1 MDVKGKTSET
11 SEQALENKCPSCNA
25 SISFDPKLG
34 KWKCDYCGS
43 EFTLEE
49 LNKYEHNASID
60 KKDSSNNKDL
70 VDDYNEYVSYKC
82 KSCGAEIVADSETA
96 ATFCVYCGNTAIL
109 KSKLSGKFSPDKI
122 IPFSTEKNQAI
133 EAFKALLKG
142 RPLMPRDFNDVKNIE
157 KIKGVYIPFWLYD
170 IGTNGDVIMEATN
183 VKNWSSG
190 DTHYTKTDYY
200 DVIRGGSMSF
210 SGIPVDGSTRFDNDI
225 MNSIEPF
232 DYSKM
237 IPYNHAYLSGFY
249 AEKYDVSGD
258 DASGEA
264 NKRAI
269 SSSRSKLYN
278 SVLGYSSVTIK
289 RDTLS
294 AVENK
299 REYAM
304 LPVWMVNVKYN
315 NKLYIFAMNGETGKF
330 IGNIPLDKKR
340 VFFFTVLTFII
351 SFLVCF
357 LVSYII
363 YLSKLDLSTVMF
375 FLIFLFVIIVFIF
388 ILKNIK
394 KGKKD

>member
-1 MDVKGKTSET
+1 MDDMGKTSVE

-25 SISFDPKLG
+25 SISFDPKSG

-49 LNKYEHNASID
+49 LKKYKHNASTQE
-60 KKDSSNNKDL
+60 KDSDDEDL
-70 VDDYNEYVSYKC
+70 SDDYNEYVSYKC
-82 KSCGAEIVADSETA
+82 KNCGAEIVADPHTA

-122 IPFSTEKNQAI
+122 IPFSTEKSQAI
-133 EAFKALLKG
+133 EAFKALSKG
-142 RPLMPRDFNDVKNIE
+142 RPLMPRNFNNIKNIE
-157 KIKGVYIPFWLYD
+157 KIRGIYIPFWLYD
-170 IGTNGDVIMEATN
+170 LGTDGDVIMEATK

-200 DVIRGGSMSF
+200 DVIRGGTMSF

-225 MNSIEPF
+225 MNTIEPF

-237 IPYNHAYLSGFY
+237 ISYNHAYLSGFY

-258 DASGEA
+258 DAVLDA

-269 SSSRSKLYN
+269 TSARSKLYN
-278 SVLGYSSVTIK
+278 SVIGYSSVSIK

-294 AVENK
+294 VIENK

-340 VFFFTVLTFII
+340 TILFTILTFVI
-351 SFLVCF
+351 SFLVC
-357 LVSYII
+357 LLGSYII
-363 YLSKLDLSTVMF
+363 YITKIDFSIIMF
-375 FLIFLFVIIVFIF
+375 LLIFLFIIIVFILV
-388 ILKNIK
+388 LKNIL